1 MIWACIENNVRIV
14 RRPRL
19 PMQVICD
26 RAGSAGTMDGDD
38 AQPQVL
44 VNSTMAMRFMVGSV
58 VLYGVSGWFCWD

>member
-1 MIWACIENNVRIV
+1 
-14 RRPRL
+14 
-19 PMQVICD
+19 
-26 RAGSAGTMDGDD
+26 MDGDD